1 MTAHHRL
8 VILASFVI
16 CILLPALPADAESL
30 PGFRGTMIRRTGTT
44 AINFTQAARDSYR
57 RLSSL
62 ASRSSTSHLNSSDN
76 NTQRIPLRM
85 DDSGGAYDM
94 EFSMG
99 TPPQK
104 LTALADTGSDLIW
117 AKCGGACTTSCEP
130 QGSPS
135 YLPNASSTFAKLPC
149 SDRLCSLLRS
159 DSVAWCAAAG
169 AECDYRYSYGLGDDD
184 HHYTQGFLARETFTL
199 GADAVP
205 SVRFGCTTASEGGYG
220 SGSGLVGL
228 GRGPLSLV
236 SQLNASTFMYCLT
249 SDASKASPLLFGS
262 LASLTGAQV
271 QSTGLLASTTFYAV
285 NLRSISIG
293 SATTPGVGEPE
304 GVVFD
309 SGTTLTY
316 LAEPAYSEAK
326 AAFLSQTSLDQVE
339 DTDGFEAC
347 FQKPANGRL
356 SNAAVPTMVLHFDGA
371 DMALPVANYVVE
383 VEDGVVCWIV
393 QRSPSLSIIG
403 NIMQVNY
410 LVLHDVHRSVL
421 SFQPAN
427 CDTYQANEASRPL

>member
-1 MTAHHRL
+1 
-8 VILASFVI
+8 
-16 CILLPALPADAESL
+16 
-30 PGFRGTMIRRTGTT
+30 
-44 AINFTQAARDSYR
+44 
-57 RLSSL
+57 
-62 ASRSSTSHLNSSDN
+62 
-76 NTQRIPLRM
+76 
-85 DDSGGAYDM
+85 
-94 EFSMG
+94 
-99 TPPQK
+99 
-104 LTALADTGSDLIW
+104 
-117 AKCGGACTTSCEP
+117 
-130 QGSPS
+130 
-135 YLPNASSTFAKLPC
+135 
-149 SDRLCSLLRS
+149 
-159 DSVAWCAAAG
+159 
-169 AECDYRYSYGLGDDD
+169 
-184 HHYTQGFLARETFTL
+184 
-199 GADAVP
+199 
-205 SVRFGCTTASEGGYG
+205 
-220 SGSGLVGL
+220 
-228 GRGPLSLV
+228 
-236 SQLNASTFMYCLT
+236 
-249 SDASKASPLLFGS
+249 DASKASPLLFGS

-403 NIMQVNY
+403 NIMQ
-410 LVLHDVHRSVL
+410 
-421 SFQPAN
+421 
-427 CDTYQANEASRPL
+427 